1 MVPDTEDQ
9 KLKILVP
16 FHFTKEKSALDY
28 LTNLNRY
35 QLLTHLAEFAELG
48 TLAFPED
55 ETGRVPDL
63 DAVRVRNIGG
73 AKERTLMPPW
83 YAMDGYDGI
92 LLLSQFLTDD
102 LLYYRVPDVP
112 IVHCIDGTQR
122 IPQHVLLKVLLTLRA
137 FQSRKDTL
145 VVKASWM
152 RDWLVSELGM
162 SAENVR
168 VIPDGID
175 GVAPIGDK
183 ILAKQHTA
191 AIFEKPMF
199 AQQPV
204 VGLISGFEPSRG
216 AAWISEFARAHPHL
230 AIFVYDTLLEQQ
242 YRQPPENVII
252 FSADDEETRSV
263 LPIFFQAVD
272 LVCFPAMPGTPL
284 SVVLA
289 AMAYETPCVAMTKY
303 GMPPEVAGAGVAVKA
318 DWDPA
323 GDFHVS
329 MAAVSSAVY
338 EGLHL
343 SEARGSGST
352 HFTERLVQQYTRKAA
367 AQALVRVFAESLH
380 RKMDDVRTESTLFPP
395 IFCRR
400 YEPDTG
406 TLRSCVYRLGTNRYD
421 RLAPAVA
428 ERLAKRHT
436 PAEVA
441 SVFKHFQQA
450 RATSACETPHAET
463 LPVSRKG

>member
-1 MVPDTEDQ
+1 MT
-9 KLKILVP
+9 
-16 FHFTKEKSALDY
+16 
-28 LTNLNRY
+28 
-35 QLLTHLAEFAELG
+35 
-48 TLAFPED
+48 
-55 ETGRVPDL
+55 
-63 DAVRVRNIGG
+63 
-73 AKERTLMPPW
+73 
-83 YAMDGYDGI
+83 GI

-102 LLYYRVPDVP
+102 LLYYRAPDVP

-152 RDWLVSELGM
+152 RDWLVSELGV
-162 SAENVR
+162 SAGNVR

-289 AMAYETPCVAMTKY
+289 AMAYEAPCVAMTKY

-352 HFTERLVQQYTRKAA
+352 HFTEPTVQQYTQKSRCPGTRAGVRGEPTPQNGRCSDRKHT
-367 AQALVRVFAESLH
+367 V
-380 RKMDDVRTESTLFPP
+380 
-395 IFCRR
+395 
-400 YEPDTG
+400 
-406 TLRSCVYRLGTNRYD
+406 
-421 RLAPAVA
+421 PADF
-428 ERLAKRHT
+428 LS
-436 PAEVA
+436 
-441 SVFKHFQQA
+441 SV
-450 RATSACETPHAET
+450 
-463 LPVSRKG
+463 